1 MNTMIQLFLFALT
14 AGVLYPL
21 IKSYTPQLASPFAAA
36 VCIGLVRLM
45 ADAGETLFQW
55 VIQLGESL
63 DGEAFLCL
71 IKASG
76 IALCTDWC
84 CDLCK
89 DGGLSA
95 AAGSIELC
103 GRILILAAAFPLF
116 RCAYTTLLGLV

>member
-1 MNTMIQLFLFALT
+1 MTAVIQLVLFALT

-21 IKSYTPQLASPFAAA
+21 VKSYTPQLASPFAAA
-36 VCIGLVRLM
+36 VCVGLVLLM
-45 ADAGETLFQW
+45 TDAGGTLFQW
-55 VIQLGESL
+55 IIQLGESL

-71 IKASG
+71 VKASG
-76 IALCTDWC
+76 IALCTEWC

-103 GRILILAAAFPLF
+103 GRVLILVAAFPLF
-116 RCAYTTLLGLV
+116 RSAYATLLGLI